1 MKFKNITA
9 FVLCIIMM
17 LTTNIFALPES
28 GSESEGPLVSAS
40 NYILINMDTGEV
52 LLENNSDERKYP
64 ASTTKIVTAMVAL
77 DNLDLDG
84 YSTVSRDAVMTIEW
98 DSSKLDLA
106 EGETFNNFELIKGMM
121 VASGN
126 DAANVLGEAVSRNM
140 TDFVAL
146 MNETVKELGCED
158 THFANA
164 HGLTDENHYTTAAD
178 MAKIAKK
185 AMENPK
191 FREIVK
197 TTYFELPKTEK
208 QDKERKFYNTN
219 NLITDVRTSEYLYSP
234 ATGIKTGY
242 TEAAKNCLVASAEK
256 DGVRLITVILGA
268 SVVDDV
274 NTMYVDTKA
283 LMEWGFEN
291 YKSKTIVKK
300 GGYYDEK
307 SIKYAKGAKTV
318 KLAAMDDFAAVLKK
332 DADESLIAT
341 KVTVDGAILAPVCPD
356 DELGKV
362 EVFYDG
368 EYLGEVKL
376 TADKTYEYSW
386 WSAFFSIIGKVIG
399 IGVLAVLLVV
409 IILVIIRQAEYETK
423 RKQRIKNR

>member
-1 MKFKNITA
+1 
-9 FVLCIIMM
+9 
-17 LTTNIFALPES
+17 
-28 GSESEGPLVSAS
+28 
-40 NYILINMDTGEV
+40 MDSGEV
-52 LLENNSDERKYP
+52 LLEHNSKERKYP
-64 ASTTKIVTAMVAL
+64 ASTTKIVTAMIAL
-77 DNLDLDG
+77 DHLDLEG
-84 YSTVSRDAVMTIEW
+84 YSTVSRDAVMTIAW

-121 VASGN
+121 VVSGN
-126 DAANVLGEAVSRNM
+126 DAANVLGEAVSGNM

-158 THFANA
+158 THFVNA
-164 HGLTDENHYTTAAD
+164 HGLTDENHYTTVAD

-197 TTYFELPKTEK
+197 TTYFELPKTEFV
-208 QDKERKFYNTN
+208 DRDRRFYTTN
-219 NLITDVRTSEYLYSP
+219 NLLTDVRTSKYLYSP

-242 TEAAKNCLVASAEK
+242 TDAAKNCLVASAEK

-300 GGYYDEK
+300 GSYYDEK

-318 KLAAMDDFAAVLKK
+318 KLAAKDDFAAVLKK

-341 KVTVDGAILAPVCPD
+341 KITVDSPILAPVCPE
-356 DELGKV
+356 DELGKI
-362 EVFYDG
+362 EIFYDG

-386 WSAFFSIIGKVIG
+386 WGAFFSVIGKVIG
-399 IGVLAVLLVV
+399 IGVLAVLLVIV
-409 IILVIIRQAEYETK
+409 ILIIIRQAEYEKK
-423 RKQRIKNR
+423 RKQRIKSRGSNNR